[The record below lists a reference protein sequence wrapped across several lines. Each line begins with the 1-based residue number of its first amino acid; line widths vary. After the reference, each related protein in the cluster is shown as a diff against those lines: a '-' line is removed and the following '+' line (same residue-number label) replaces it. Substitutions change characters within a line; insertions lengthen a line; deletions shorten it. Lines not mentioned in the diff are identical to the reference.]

1 MVWLA
6 WQRQRAILLKLLWV
20 RDLCATTEA
29 QLKDG
34 GSDESGDDG
43 VGDEEMTLRDA
54 EEGVIQ
60 NVGIC
65 MGGLL
70 KAALWKCG
78 RRMGWRGRNQMS
90 QRDGAGKGR
99 RVTVGAKICGRQTGA
114 CTQTQHYMFEN
125 ELVRREGLS
134 FTD

>member
-6 WQRQRAILLKLLWV
+6 WQRQRARLSKLLWIK
-20 RDLCATTEA
+20 DLCATAEA

-54 EEGVIQ
+54 EEGVIR

-70 KAALWKCG
+70 KAALWK
-78 RRMGWRGRNQMS
+78 
-90 QRDGAGKGR
+90 
-99 RVTVGAKICGRQTGA
+99 
-114 CTQTQHYMFEN
+114 
-125 ELVRREGLS
+125 
-134 FTD
+134 